1 MKYLL
6 LLLLYLPTTVTYAQ
20 ERIVA
25 LSPAI
30 NEIIFAV
37 GAGDQIVANTFYADY
52 PATAKN
58 IYKVGG
64 YFRPDLEKILLVKP
78 TLVIM
83 HPHDPLM
90 VKRLADM
97 GLRVVT
103 VGMETLADIVHAIET
118 IGEAVGKPAAGQQL
132 AAEMRAKIAQVRAT
146 DTKLKILVVL
156 SMDNDMGKGI
166 YIAGQ
171 NLYFDSIIRLVGAR
185 NAYQSAVGGQPVLT
199 IEGILALQPDVVIIL
214 APNRQEQ
221 HFSVA
226 DLQRPWQSLAIPA
239 AIHQRIH
246 VIDTDYCAIP
256 SHRVMYLLDDF
267 QKIVHSAQ

>member
-1 MKYLL
+1 MPATL
-6 LLLLYLPTTVTYAQ
+6 TYAQ

-52 PATAKN
+52 PPAAKN

-64 YFRPDLEKILLVKP
+64 YFRPDLEKILLVRP

-90 VKRLADM
+90 VKRLTDM

-103 VGMETLADIVHAIET
+103 ASMETLADIVQAVET
-118 IGEAVGKPAAGQQL
+118 IGAAVGKPAAGQQL
-132 AAEMRAKIAQVRAT
+132 AAEMRAKIAKVRAT
-146 DTKLKILVVL
+146 DTKLKILVVFG
-156 SMDNDMGKGI
+156 MDNDMGKGI
-166 YIAGQ
+166 FIAGQ
-171 NLYFDSIIRLVGAR
+171 NLYFDSIIRLVGAH

-221 HFSVA
+221 SLSVA

-239 AIHQRIH
+239 ATNQRIH
-246 VIDTDYCAIP
+246 VIDADYCAIP

-267 QKIVHSAQ
+267 QKIVQSAQ